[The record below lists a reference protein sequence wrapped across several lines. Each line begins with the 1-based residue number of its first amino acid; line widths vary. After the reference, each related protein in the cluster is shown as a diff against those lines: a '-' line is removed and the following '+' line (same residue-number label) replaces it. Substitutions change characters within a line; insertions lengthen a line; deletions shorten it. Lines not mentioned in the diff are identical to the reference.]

1 MTETKITFV
10 TAFID
15 LNEDRTKCRTL
26 DTCISL
32 FKTLVESGIS
42 ICLYLSPN
50 LENIGIKLQEL
61 YKNVKFIKTINLE
74 DMITYKLIKSLNP
87 LLPNKRC
94 TVKDSLNYIALMNAK
109 AEFVNGSININPFNT
124 SHFAWID
131 FGICHIISNPKTT
144 LSRLYRIAE
153 HSKLQENILAFP
165 GSWTKTISI
174 SNYKN
179 INNIPFWR
187 MCGGFYFGD
196 KQSLQN
202 MYEINLEALS
212 KFINQYGIISWEV
225 NIWAWME
232 LNMNWKISI
241 FTADHNDT
249 ILQIPESYII
259 RESNNKISSNISS
272 NISANVTSN
281 VTSNVLSTIVSTIVS
296 KYIDKI
302 IYINLEH
309 RTDRKLEIED
319 EFNRFDLEYERYNAI
334 ANPGFG
340 ILGCGL
346 SHLTVLKMAR
356 DNKWKN
362 ILIFED
368 DFMFLVDKEEFEKNI
383 KLLFDIE
390 NPVNFDVCMLS
401 YNIISSEPSE
411 KYPFLNKVLE
421 VQTASGYI
429 VNEKMYDKLIE
440 LYEWAMPLLES
451 TKKHWIYAND
461 QIWKQLQPSA
471 NWYSFTTR
479 IGKQRPSYSDNGES
493 WCELNC

>member
-1 MTETKITFV
+1 MSETKITFV

-15 LNEDRTKCRTL
+15 LNEDRTNCRTL

-32 FKTLVESGIS
+32 FKTLAESGIS

-50 LENIGIKLQEL
+50 LEKTGIKIQEL

-74 DMITYKLIKSLNP
+74 DMVTYKLIKSLNP

-94 TVKDSLNYIALMNAK
+94 AIKDSLNYITLMNAK
-109 AEFVNGSININPFNT
+109 AEFVSDAININPFNT

-131 FGICHIISNPKTT
+131 FGICHIISNPKNT

-165 GSWTKTISI
+165 GSWSLEMVLQ
-174 SNYKN
+174 NFKN
-179 INNIPFWR
+179 IANIPYWR

-196 KQSLQN
+196 KQSLQS
-202 MYEINLEALS
+202 MYELNLEAIS

-232 LNMNWKISI
+232 LTMKCKIRV

-249 ILQIPESYII
+249 ILQIPESYIVK
-259 RESNNKISSNISS
+259 ESNNKISSNISD
-272 NISANVTSN
+272 N
-281 VTSNVLSTIVSTIVS
+281 VTSNVLSTIVS

-309 RTDRKLEIED
+309 RTDRRLEIED
-319 EFNRFDLEYERYNAI
+319 ELNGFGLTYERFNAI

-346 SHLTVLKMAR
+346 SHLTLLKLAR

-368 DFMFLVDKEEFEKNI
+368 DFIFLVDKEEFEKNI
-383 KLLFDIE
+383 NLLFDIE
-390 NPVNFDVCMLS
+390 NPVDFDVCMLS
-401 YNIISSEPSE
+401 YNIIKSEPSE
-411 KYPFLNKVLE
+411 KYPFLHKVLE

-429 VNEKMYDKLIE
+429 INEKMYNKLIE

-451 TKKHWIYAND
+451 TKQHWIYAND
-461 QIWKQLQPSA
+461 QIWKKLQPSA
-471 NWYSFTTR
+471 NWYLFTTR
-479 IGKQRPSYSDNGES
+479 IGKQRPSYSDNGEA